1 MQQINLYQDAF
12 RPRREVVTSGQVLI
26 GLGVLLGVLVLI
38 GVWQGWRNS
47 QLAAEVEA
55 LRQTVA
61 AREARA
67 DELQQSAAQRRPDPR
82 LVETVKRLEGRVE
95 IKRQVL
101 TVLSGRSFG
110 NTDGFVPQLTG
121 LARQRIEG
129 LWLTG
134 LRLYDGGTRL
144 DMTGNALRPELV
156 PRYLQRLANED
167 IFAGTVFQ
175 TFRLDRPEDRPAWIH
190 FVLHS
195 VSPEES
201 GS

>member
-1 MQQINLYQDAF
+1 MQQINLYQDEF

-26 GLGVLLGVLVLI
+26 GLGVLLAVLVL
-38 GVWQGWRNS
+38 VNFWQGWRNS
-47 QLAAEVEA
+47 RLAAEVEA

-67 DELQQSAAQRRPDPR
+67 SELQRTAEQRKPDPR
-82 LVETVKRLEGRVE
+82 LVETVKRLERRVE

-101 TVLSGRSFG
+101 AVLSGRSFG

-134 LRLYDGGTRL
+134 LRLYAGGTRL
-144 DMTGNALRPELV
+144 DMTGNALKPELV

-167 IFAGTVFQ
+167 IFTGTAFE
-175 TFRLDRPEDRPAWIH
+175 TFRLDRPEDHPAWIH

-195 VSPEES
+195 VSPEEP